1 MTLVS
6 KVVSAPA
13 RTVVETLTI
22 LAPQAGIIRFLA
34 NGVLNTCFG
43 YASFLLAL
51 KAGAPVT
58 LALVASTVAGTLF
71 NFETSRR
78 IVFQSREKGRL
89 IVFLGVYAIIFVI
102 NDLAILTLG
111 ALGLGAE
118 IAQAV
123 LVLPMALL
131 SFVAQ
136 RRFVFRQD
144 SVLR

>member
-1 MTLVS
+1 M
-6 KVVSAPA
+6 
-13 RTVVETLTI
+13 
-22 LAPQAGIIRFLA
+22 
-34 NGVLNTCFG
+34 LNTCFG
-43 YASFLLAL
+43 YASFLLSL